1 MVKNAVAHLPDTT
14 DTRILIYIMDTL
26 YATFTSL
33 DPKRQSVETEFKSV
47 DPSARVTLLVG
58 PRTVEIVVMDRT
70 THNGLGWKMITS
82 RPHVL
87 FYLLNHY
94 TMKLPSHKTTFIQN
108 MVPSV
113 GLKIGP
119 FQRKQALQNTFD
131 ASRAPILSA
140 LKHHGKNRLNKAEKT
155 FITSIDHIGLVPLLR
170 REKIKIT

>member
-1 MVKNAVAHLPDTT
+1 MVKNALVPFPDTT

-33 DPKRQSVETEFKSV
+33 EMQSVETELKSV
-47 DPSARVTLLVG
+47 DPSIRITLLVG

-70 THNGLGWKMITS
+70 TPTSLAWKMVTS
-82 RPHVL
+82 RPHGL
-87 FYLLNHY
+87 FYLLDHY
-94 TMKLPSHKTTFIQN
+94 ALKLPSNKTTFLQN

-140 LKHHGKNRLNKAEKT
+140 LKNHSKKRLNKAEKT
-155 FITSIDHIGLVPLLR
+155 FITSIDHIGLVPLLHQ
-170 REKIKIT
+170 EKMKIT